1 MPPPAKRWHV
11 ARTARRPA
19 AYELHPSGGYA
30 MRSPPHAPR
39 CLALARRAP
48 PDLPPAGLAQGST
61 NVCSNQ
67 EGFTAG
73 LHMCSNYLHVP
84 GSTWPLARITSY
96 LAVPS
101 KRRQVHLPRAR
112 SDARP
117 PGGAK
122 QSASRP
128 TEPTCQSVRPPRARR
143 PAGRTGTVT
152 ARAEHQDPY
161 RSRAPGPSRVSG
173 WQATEAS
180 DGGRPPPAHPAQ
192 PDDTNRFPHR
202 PVLSRPPKPEI
213 PSTEPMREGER

>member
-1 MPPPAKRWHV
+1 MPPPAERWHV

-19 AYELHPSGGYA
+19 AYEIHLSGGYA

-48 PDLPPAGLAQGST
+48 ADLLPAGLAQGST

-122 QSASRP
+122 QPASRP
-128 TEPTCQSVRPPRARR
+128 TEPTCQSVRPPRAGR

-152 ARAEHQDPY
+152 ARA
-161 RSRAPGPSRVSG
+161 RAPRS
-173 WQATEAS
+173 
-180 DGGRPPPAHPAQ
+180 
-192 PDDTNRFPHR
+192 
-202 PVLSRPPKPEI
+202 LPKPGTRPEQ
-213 PSTEPMREGER
+213 GERVAGDRGPRRGSTTSRSPCSTRRYEPFSSPTGLIPAAKTGDT